1 MQIAKGI
8 WHCITSIKQMQRRP
22 RYVPTP
28 PYRVSKYEAKRH
40 EPQSR
45 LPKAYGIVLLVLSKC
60 KEDRGM
66 FLNKHYEIPFVKE
79 YAAVL
84 ISKVNKK
91 RHMPLRKSS
100 EALLAFCI
108 AIYERRCLWI

>member
-1 MQIAKGI
+1 
-8 WHCITSIKQMQRRP
+8 
-22 RYVPTP
+22 
-28 PYRVSKYEAKRH
+28 
-40 EPQSR
+40 
-45 LPKAYGIVLLVLSKC
+45 
-60 KEDRGM
+60 M

-84 ISKVNKK
+84 IYEVIKK

-100 EALLAFCI
+100 EELLAFYI